1 MKILLA
7 RIDDRFIHGQVTVGW
22 SQKLRPDRIILAN
35 NEIAADPW
43 QSRVYSS
50 SVPPEIH
57 VSVLGTSQTVAQ
69 LSSPN
74 GPFGPRET
82 GILLAGSP
90 GDMHFIHRHGYYFP
104 EVNVGGMHHA
114 TGKQE
119 MLPFVYVDAEDLEVF
134 RSFLVSGTRLIAQQ
148 VPDTKAA
155 VIDLNMIEAMGAR
168 F

>member
-50 SVPPEIH
+50 SVPPEIQ
-57 VSVLGTSQTVAQ
+57 VSILGTSQTAAQ
-69 LSSPN
+69 LIGPT
-74 GPFGPRET
+74 GPFAAQET
-82 GILLAGSP
+82 CILLAGTTR
-90 GDMHFIHRHGYYFP
+90 DMHFIHRHGLSFS
-104 EVNVGGMHHA
+104 EVNLGGMHHA
-114 TGKQE
+114 PGKRE
-119 MLPFVYVDAEDLEVF
+119 MLPYLYVDQEDLTLF
-134 RSFLVSGTRLIAQQ
+134 RSFLDGGTRLFGQQ
-148 VPDTKAA
+148 VPGGKETE
-155 VIDLNMIEAMGAR
+155 VDLPMIQELEAQ